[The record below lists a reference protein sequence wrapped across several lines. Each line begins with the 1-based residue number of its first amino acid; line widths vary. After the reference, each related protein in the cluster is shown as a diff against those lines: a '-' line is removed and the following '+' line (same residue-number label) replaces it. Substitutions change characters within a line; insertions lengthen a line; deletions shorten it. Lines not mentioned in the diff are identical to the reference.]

1 VSWLEVE
8 LTTEEREAL
17 GKAAMVVTSPWPKA
31 QLYAAESAMRKVRNA
46 ARVTPV
52 VVRPKKS
59 A

>member
-1 VSWLEVE
+1 VSWLDVE

-17 GKAAMVVTSPWPKA
+17 GKAVVVVTSPWPKA
-31 QLYAAESAMRKVRNA
+31 QLYAAESALRKIQAA

-52 VVRPKKS
+52 VLRSKKS